1 MDHETILKK
10 IPLTSLFTHVGRRLH
25 KMESTFH
32 KEETADTKSKR
43 VKVREE
49 KRAMMQTD
57 VGPSGY
63 GMNKE
68 RDEWEIASISDA
80 KFEGDNLL
88 LLIEWDF
95 TKEHLMECAVKGQ
108 KIQKFSWEPIDMLAS
123 NCDAAVASFVQDFV
137 STKAKCKAGNKA
149 DHTDVRRRWNE
160 IQAERN
166 AAHEP
171 QTKRIRR
178 ESRPQTVPVEQDEQ
192 ELSYQSNDEP
202 SHNETPPKTKMDS
215 DEIAERLKKS
225 EEEKAAVQKQLADLI
240 ARQAAVYVPVAPQP
254 VFQPAPQQASVFLQQ
269 PAPQQ
274 GSFYVP
280 QQPVFIDQPLLGGQQ
295 PVPDEQLD
303 PDRAARRAARHANKQ
318 AAKLAAKQAALE
330 QAAIDQA
337 AAAEQARKT
346 QGRGTKDMP
355 LIPDEGNQEEESS
368 DDEDQ

>member
-32 KEETADTKSKR
+32 QEEYADTKSKR

-63 GMNKE
+63 GLPHKE

-137 STKAKCKAGNKA
+137 STKAKCKAGNRA

-171 QTKRIRR
+171 QTKRLRR
-178 ESRPQTVPVEQDEQ
+178 ESRPQTVEQDEQ
-192 ELSYQSNDEP
+192 EQSYQSNDEP

-240 ARQAAVYVPVAPQP
+240 ARQAAV
-254 VFQPAPQQASVFLQQ
+254 
-269 PAPQQ
+269 
-274 GSFYVP
+274 
-280 QQPVFIDQPLLGGQQ
+280 
-295 PVPDEQLD
+295 
-303 PDRAARRAARHANKQ
+303 
-318 AAKLAAKQAALE
+318 
-330 QAAIDQA
+330 
-337 AAAEQARKT
+337 KT

-355 LIPDEGNQEEESS
+355 FIPDEGNQKEGSS